1 MATSEH
7 LICVA
12 ASFAMVRAQG
22 RTQLCSSA
30 PFDYGIEST
39 MIFERL
45 LALGESSADV
55 FSPRSTPFYLAR
67 KRRSPFSPER
77 RHQITA
83 PIGETYSNCAYLHIY
98 IHVIILRLSLMIR

>member
-7 LICVA
+7 LISVA
-12 ASFAMVRAQG
+12 SPLAMVRAQG
-22 RTQLCSSA
+22 RTQVCSSA

-39 MIFERL
+39 MIFARL
-45 LALGESSADV
+45 LALRVSSADV
-55 FSPRSTPFYLAR
+55 FSPCSTPFCLAR

-83 PIGETYSNCAYLHIY
+83 AIGETSFNDAYLHR
-98 IHVIILRLSLMIR
+98 HVIILSLR

>member
-1 MATSEH
+1 MVTSEH

-12 ASFAMVRAQG
+12 SPFAMVRAQG

-45 LALGESSADV
+45 LALRVSSADV
-55 FSPRSTPFYLAR
+55 FSPSSTPFYLAR

-83 PIGETYSNCAYLHIY
+83 AIGETSSNSAYLHR
-98 IHVIILRLSLMIR
+98 HVIILSLR